1 MPEINP
7 PAVILAAAAVFI
19 VSSVYYIAFASRM
32 VDLRG
37 GAEENG
43 GMQPWKIGVELVRG
57 LVLATVVAA
66 IVAVAGVA
74 DPIGALQLA
83 IVLWIGFPVILLVG
97 SVIWENVPG
106 ALAAIHAGDWLLK
119 LVVVAMVVTVW
130 R

>member
-1 MPEINP
+1 MPELNP
-7 PAVILAAAAVFI
+7 LAVIVAAAVVFV
-19 VSSVYYIAFASRM
+19 VSSAYYIVFAARV

-37 GAEENG
+37 DGTESD
-43 GMQPWKIGVELVRG
+43 GMQPWKIGIEVVRC
-57 LVLATVVAA
+57 LVLASVVAGVVAA
-66 IVAVAGVA
+66 IGVTDAVE
-74 DPIGALQLA
+74 ALQLA

-119 LVVVAMVVTVW
+119 LLIVAMVVTVW